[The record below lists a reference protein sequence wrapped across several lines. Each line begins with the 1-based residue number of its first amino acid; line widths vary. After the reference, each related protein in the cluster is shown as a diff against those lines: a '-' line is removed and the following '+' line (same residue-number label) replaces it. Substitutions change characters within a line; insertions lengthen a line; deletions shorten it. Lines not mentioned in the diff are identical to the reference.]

1 MLAAKGQFLPLQA
14 PLPSRATV
22 GGILAADA
30 SGPSRLAYGS
40 PRDWLIGIKV
50 VHSNGVIAKSGG
62 RVVKNVTG
70 YDLNKLYVGSLG
82 TLGVIVEAAF
92 KVAPLSADDR
102 TLVATYPTLG
112 AAIHAARQL
121 LCPSFTPHALVVI
134 DREVATR
141 LGGLGVAAHTE
152 ALLLALFAGRRAVV
166 QRRADEAAAEV
177 DRGGAVAVER
187 LAHEDGVSLWQ
198 GVTDLGWTDDDARQL
213 VVKVSGLPSQVRDL
227 VALAGSLGPPTLSH
241 GVVADVGYGS
251 VRHLWWAQEGSAGQA
266 HLPEEVVGRLREG
279 ARRCGAH
286 VVVERCPVEVKDRID
301 VWGDSPEGIDIM
313 RRIKTAARS
322 CWGTEPWAVRW
333 RNIALGV
340 NIKTPLNSGPGFDG
354 DDLPADE
361 DLYRCIHCGLCL
373 SSCPTYVETG
383 LETESPRGR
392 IALMKAVKEGRL
404 GMNERVVSHWEMCLQ
419 CRACEAVCPSGVPFG
434 RLMEYTRAEVIQ
446 HGQESWRHRLI
457 RAFFLRGALP
467 YPRRLR
473 LGAALLRAYQR
484 SGFRAFLRKS
494 RLLKLLPGGVAELER
509 GLPEFSR
516 AFFGP
521 SFRVFPARGQ
531 ADMKVGLLSGCVMPL
546 VHEPTMQAT
555 VRVLTRNGCDVSV
568 PMGQGCCGALNV
580 HSGDIA
586 TARKLARRN
595 IDTFMNAGVERVV
608 VASAGCGSTMKEY
621 RDLLKDD
628 PEYGR
633 KAEKIFQHDRGRY
646 RAAGEVCLLNPP
658 RARSRGE

>member
-1 MLAAKGQFLPLQA
+1 MLSDTLICSLGEGGVVPPEYLGRYSVDGIVPTVAVSPATVEAVSDVLSFAFREGKMVTPWGGGTQMALGNRPRQVDLALDLRALHNVLFHEPSDLVVGVEAGITLVELQGMLAAKGQFLPLQA

-313 RRIKTAARS
+313 RRIKQQLD
-322 CWGTEPWAVRW
+322 P
-333 RNIALGV
+333 
-340 NIKTPLNSGPGFDG
+340 
-354 DDLPADE
+354 
-361 DLYRCIHCGLCL
+361 
-373 SSCPTYVETG
+373 
-383 LETESPRGR
+383 
-392 IALMKAVKEGRL
+392 
-404 GMNERVVSHWEMCLQ
+404 
-419 CRACEAVCPSGVPFG
+419 
-434 RLMEYTRAEVIQ
+434 
-446 HGQESWRHRLI
+446 
-457 RAFFLRGALP
+457 
-467 YPRRLR
+467 
-473 LGAALLRAYQR
+473 
-484 SGFRAFLRKS
+484 
-494 RLLKLLPGGVAELER
+494 
-509 GLPEFSR
+509 
-516 AFFGP
+516 
-521 SFRVFPARGQ
+521 
-531 ADMKVGLLSGCVMPL
+531 
-546 VHEPTMQAT
+546 
-555 VRVLTRNGCDVSV
+555 
-568 PMGQGCCGALNV
+568 
-580 HSGDIA
+580 
-586 TARKLARRN
+586 
-595 IDTFMNAGVERVV
+595 AGV
-608 VASAGCGSTMKEY
+608 
-621 RDLLKDD
+621 
-628 PEYGR
+628 
-633 KAEKIFQHDRGRY
+633 
-646 RAAGEVCLLNPP
+646 LNPG
-658 RARSRGE
+658 RFAGGI